1 MAAFEDRI
9 YVIGG
14 ADSISV
20 YRDQIL
26 QYKCAAV
33 GDCLWEEIV
42 PKLKYARVGH
52 VVIPIDD
59 EQEQRYC
66 HCNKKSD
73 GELERTRFITT
84 REASYYQCYM
94 GMDVRVLKGKW
105 EWHMY

>member
-52 VVIPIDD
+52 IVIPIDD
-59 EQEQRYC
+59 EQEHRYCYC
-66 HCNKKSD
+66 HCNKKSN
-73 GELERTRFITT
+73 GELKRTI
-84 REASYYQCYM
+84 
-94 GMDVRVLKGKW
+94 
-105 EWHMY
+105 